1 MSHSIYWH
9 CFRKIP
15 GIGQTRLRSLMHGF
29 ASGEEAWNAPS
40 ESLRHI
46 GVSEETAAGI
56 VSARAGIEPE
66 LEAKVLQE
74 MDIRIMT
81 ETDDDFPI
89 LLREAPFPVA
99 LLYARGNFD
108 DWNRPMV
115 AIVGSRRHTAYGRQ
129 VAERIAEDLARAGV
143 TVVSG
148 LAYGIDSVAHGATL
162 NAGGATVAVLGGGID
177 DASIHPREH
186 LPLATRFMGTGALLS
201 EYPPGTPVSRGTFP
215 ARNRIIA
222 ALSAGIVVV
231 EAAEKSGSLIT
242 ADHAL
247 ECGREVFAVP
257 GSIFSPASEG
267 TNRLIQKGAKLVRGV
282 GDILEELPFGTNS
295 TTASKD
301 SETIAVPDD
310 LSPEETK
317 VISLLSHEATHV
329 DQIIKHSHL
338 DTASAS
344 SALTMLEIKGL
355 AKNIGGMNYI
365 RS

>member
-1 MSHSIYWH
+1 MDSLYWH

-15 GIGQTRLRSLMHGF
+15 GIGQTRLRSLMRGF
-29 ASGEEAWNAPS
+29 PSGEEAWNAPA
-40 ESLRHI
+40 EAFRRI
-46 GVSEETAAGI
+46 GVSEETTASIIA
-56 VSARAGIEPE
+56 ARANIEPE
-66 LEAKVLQE
+66 LEAKALRE
-74 MDIRIMT
+74 MDIRVMT
-81 ETDDDFPI
+81 ETDDGFPA

-99 LLYARGNFD
+99 LLYVRGNFD
-108 DWNRPMV
+108 DWNRPTV
-115 AIVGSRRHTAYGRQ
+115 SIVGSRRHTAYGRQ

-143 TVVSG
+143 AVVSG

-186 LPLATRFMGTGALLS
+186 LPLAGRIMEQGALLS
-201 EYPPGTPVSRGTFP
+201 EYPPGTSVNRGTFP

-222 ALSAGIVVV
+222 ALSQGVVVV

-257 GSIFSPASEG
+257 GPIFSPASGG

-282 GDILEELPFGTNS
+282 GDILEELPLGTGDTS
-295 TTASKD
+295 ASKAPGA
-301 SETIAVPDD
+301 TAIPDD
-310 LSPEETK
+310 LSPEEAK
-317 VISLLSHEATHV
+317 VLSLLSHEATHV
-329 DQIIKHSHL
+329 DRIIKHSHL
-338 DTASAS
+338 DTAAAN
-344 SALTMLEIKGL
+344 SALTMLEIHGL

-365 RS
+365 RI